1 MLVVLD
7 IQVFCCLLAAKHLV
21 DLLRADSPTK
31 PQFSE
36 FFDCDFHKIEE
47 TLRSILR
54 DILEDILSRYPLE
67 HFSSTLQI
75 SFTIFFEDD
84 FNRILLQGK
93 KQE

>member
-31 PQFSE
+31 PQFSD
-36 FFDCDFHKIEE
+36 FFECDFHEIEE

-54 DILEDILSRYPLE
+54 NIL
-67 HFSSTLQI
+67 
-75 SFTIFFEDD
+75 
-84 FNRILLQGK
+84 
-93 KQE
+93 